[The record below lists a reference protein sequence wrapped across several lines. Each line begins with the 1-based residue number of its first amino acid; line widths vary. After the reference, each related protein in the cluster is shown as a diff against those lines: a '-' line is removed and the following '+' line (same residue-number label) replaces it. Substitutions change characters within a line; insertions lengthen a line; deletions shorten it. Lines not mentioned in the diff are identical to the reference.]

1 MLKKTGQMENL
12 HGSEFV
18 CTEEG
23 VQPDE
28 VQQQKMNKEKENTFR
43 GWKLPHVEKPKSFP
57 EDC

>member
-1 MLKKTGQMENL
+1 MENL

-23 VQPDE
+23 GQE
-28 VQQQKMNKEKENTFR
+28 QKVNKEKENTFR

>member
-23 VQPDE
+23 VQ
-28 VQQQKMNKEKENTFR
+28 QQKTNKEKENTFT